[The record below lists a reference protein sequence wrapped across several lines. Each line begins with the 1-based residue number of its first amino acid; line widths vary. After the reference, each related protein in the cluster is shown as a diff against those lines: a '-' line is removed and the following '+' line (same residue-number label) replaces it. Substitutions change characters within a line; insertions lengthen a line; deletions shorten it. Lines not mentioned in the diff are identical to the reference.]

1 MRSLSITF
9 LFCCFTLQVFAQQTA
24 SHKPASRKGSF
35 YFYWGYNRSFFSK
48 TNLHFTGPNY
58 DFTVYDLKASDRP
71 SPLGW
76 EYVNPATFS
85 VPQYN
90 FRLGYFI
97 TPRLAIS
104 GGMDH
109 MKYVVRQGQPTRLSG
124 VITNQASDK
133 YAGAYLN
140 QPVNLETDLLT
151 FEHTNGFNYVSLDFE
166 YLQPIVTAWNK
177 KISLSWNSGIGGI
190 WVVTKTDVRVMGDG
204 LDNDFHVAGYAMSAK
219 TGPRVEFYN
228 KFFLAGELKGG
239 YASIP
244 SVLVKNAAPEIGD
257 HNLMFLEYYIVAG
270 VSFRIPQLRG
280 AGKEV
285 EQPPVTQLF

>member
-1 MRSLSITF
+1 MRYLFIT
-9 LFCCFTLQVFAQQTA
+9 LLLCCEVFAA
-24 SHKPASRKGSF
+24 SGQLVSFPKADERQGSLF
-35 YFYWGYNRSFFSK
+35 FYWGYNTSFFSK

-71 SPLGW
+71 SAFGW
-76 EYVNPATFS
+76 EYFNPATFS

-109 MKYVVRQGQPTRLSG
+109 MKYVVRQGQPTRMSG

-133 YAGAYLN
+133 YAGSYLN
-140 QPVNLETDLLT
+140 APVTLDADLLT

-166 YLQPIVTAWNK
+166 YLQPVVSAWKNK
-177 KISLSWNSGIGGI
+177 VSLSWNTGIGGV

-219 TGPRVEFYN
+219 TGPRIEFFN
-228 KFFLAGELKGG
+228 KVFIASELKGG

-244 SVLVKNAAPEIGD
+244 SVLIKNAAPEIGD
-257 HNLMFLEYYIVAG
+257 HNLMFLEHYVVAG
-270 VSFRIPQLRG
+270 VNFRIGTPRG
-280 AGKEV
+280 KAAEM
-285 EQPPVTQLF
+285 QQ